1 MSSSTQV
8 ETSPLPW
15 SPTIAKSP
23 LSFLNPWGKTT
34 ECEKGNQTESALLS
48 NMNDSQGL
56 PPNAQL
62 MDVNIDDAGNYV
74 HTLAIKQEKAKH
86 NLVMTHGYFT
96 GIGYYYR
103 NYQGLSAADGW
114 NVYSIDWLGMGRSS
128 RPKFGVPHTLPEEQR
143 VRDTEAFF
151 VESLEA
157 WRQKMGIEKMMLLG
171 HSFGGYMSALYAMK
185 YPEHV
190 EKLVLVSPIGLP
202 EPPADL
208 AERLKNRDLRRPNK
222 PEDVEKTASTKPG
235 FKQNVIFGVAM
246 SLWERNYTPQWLVRM
261 AGPYGRRL
269 INFYVTK
276 FAFLS
281 DKERADL
288 AAYAYHISVLPGS
301 SEYALGN
308 ILKPGAFARRPL
320 VNRMQGLTVPTTFM
334 YGQNDWVESSGGEE
348 AMTRIPAKT
357 QLFTVKECGHNI
369 HLENPQGFNDV
380 VLREMQKLS
389 QGQEAQ

>member
-15 SPTIAKSP
+15 SPTVAKGP
-23 LSFLNPWGKTT
+23 LSFLTPWCKAS
-34 ECEKGNQTESALLS
+34 EREKGSQAETALLS
-48 NMNDSQGL
+48 NMGDSHEL
-56 PPNAQL
+56 PSNAQL
-62 MDVNIDDAGNYV
+62 MDVGIDDAGNYV
-74 HTLAIKQEKAKH
+74 HTLVIKQEQAKH

-96 GIGYYYR
+96 GVGYYYR
-103 NYQGLSAADGW
+103 NYQGLSSADGW

-143 VRDTEAFF
+143 VGDTEKFF
-151 VESLEA
+151 VESLET
-157 WRQKMGIEKMMLLG
+157 WRQKMGIEKMLLLG

-190 EKLVLVSPIGLP
+190 ERLVLVSPIGLP

-208 AERLKNRDLRRPNK
+208 AERLKNGTVRQPKR
-222 PEDVEKTASTKPG
+222 PEDDDKAADAKPS
-235 FKQNVIFGVAM
+235 FKRNVMFGMAM

-269 INFYVTK
+269 INFYVSK
-276 FAFLS
+276 FSFLS

-288 AAYAYHISVLPGS
+288 AAYAYQISVLPGS

-308 ILKPGAFARRPL
+308 SLRPGAFARRPL
-320 VNRMQGLTVPTTFM
+320 VSRMQDLKVPTTFM
-334 YGQNDWVESSGGEE
+334 YGQNDWVEASGGEE
-348 AMTRIPAKT
+348 AMAKIPAKT
-357 QLFTVKECGHNI
+357 QLFTVRDCGHNI
-369 HLENPQGFNDV
+369 HLENPQGFNEV
-380 VLREMQKLS
+380 VLREMAELS
-389 QGQEAQ
+389 RGAK